1 MNPNKKR
8 LYVYIDPTLYEDMA
22 DLARKISRARDKRCT
37 KSELAEIALMA
48 FISSFKA
55 NVNEDEVN
63 ENDNLS

>member
-8 LYVYIDPTLYEDMA
+8 LYVYIDPGLYEDMA

-55 NVNEDEVN
+55 NVSEDEVV
-63 ENDNLS
+63 EDDNLS